1 MTEPVMGDARFFLQ
15 AGPHKAA
22 AIAAAAGAHVA
33 APDADRVFYGVAPL
47 QTATSRDLSFLD
59 NRRYAAALATSAAGA
74 VLVHPSMRDQVPAGC
89 VALVTDA
96 PYLGWARATALFH
109 PRPAVQ
115 AGIHPSAIIA
125 PSARLDPTAEIG
137 PLVVIGANVE
147 IGAGC
152 QIAAGVLI
160 GASCVL
166 GADCRI
172 GAQSTIS
179 HAVLGK
185 RVVLYPGVRIGQDG
199 FGFAPGPTGMVS
211 VPQLGLVRLGD
222 DVEIGANTTI
232 DRGSAQDTVIGSGTR
247 IDNLVQIGHNVRIGQ
262 HCVIVAQVGISGSTV
277 LEDFVVIGGQ
287 AGVAGHLT
295 IGRKARIG
303 AQSGVMADVPA
314 GQEMVGTPAQKV
326 KSFFRQVALLKRWAE
341 PGARPPNQTRA
352 D

>member
-1 MTEPVMGDARFFLQ
+1 MTAPVMGDARFFRQ
-15 AGPHKAA
+15 TGPHSAA
-22 AIAAAAGAHVA
+22 VIAEAAGATVA
-33 APDADRVFYGVAPL
+33 TGNPDQVLSGVAPL
-47 QTATSRDLSFLD
+47 QTATAGDLSFLD
-59 NRRYAAALATSAAGA
+59 NRRYADTLAASAAGA
-74 VLVHPSMRDQVPAGC
+74 VLVHPTLLDRVPPGC

-109 PRPAVQ
+109 PRSEIEP
-115 AGIHPSAIIA
+115 GIHPSAIIA
-125 PSARLDPTAEIG
+125 PSARIDPDAEIG
-137 PLVVIGANVE
+137 PLVVIGANVD

-152 QIAAGVLI
+152 QIAAGVVI
-160 GASCVL
+160 GAHCVL
-166 GADCRI
+166 GAGCRI

-179 HAVLGK
+179 HAILGK
-185 RVVLYPGVRIGQDG
+185 RVVTYPGVRIGQDG

-211 VPQLGLVRLGD
+211 VPQLGLVRIGD

-232 DRGSAQDTVIGSGTR
+232 DRGSAQDTVIGAGTR

-262 HCVIVAQVGISGSTV
+262 HCVIVAQVGISGSAV

-295 IGRKARIG
+295 IGRKTRIG
-303 AQSGVMADVPA
+303 AQAGVISDLPA
-314 GQEMVGTPAQKV
+314 GKDYVGSPAQAV
-326 KSFFRQVALLKRWAE
+326 KTFFRQIALLKRWAE

>member
-1 MTEPVMGDARFFLQ
+1 MGDARFFAQ
-15 AGPHKAA
+15 AGPHLAATIAKAS
-22 AIAAAAGAHVA
+22 GATVA
-33 APDADRVFYGVAPL
+33 PEDANRLLHGVAPL

-59 NRRYAAALATSAAGA
+59 NRRYVDALAASAAGA
-74 VLVHPSMRDQVPAGC
+74 VLVHPALLGRVPPGC
-89 VALVTDA
+89 VALVTSA
-96 PYLGWARATALFH
+96 PYLAWAQATALFH
-109 PRPAVQ
+109 PRPAVNP
-115 AGIHPSAIIA
+115 GTHPSAIVA
-125 PSARLDPTAEIG
+125 STARIDPTAEIG
-137 PLVVIGANVE
+137 PLVVIGPDAE
-147 IGAGC
+147 IGPGC
-152 QIAAGVLI
+152 QIAAGAVI
-160 GASCVL
+160 GASCVI

-179 HAVLGK
+179 HAVLGA
-185 RVVLYPGVRIGQDG
+185 RVVLSPGVRIGQDG

-211 VPQLGLVRLGD
+211 VPQLGLVRIGD

-232 DRGSAQDTVIGSGTR
+232 DRGSAQDTLIGAGTR

-295 IGRKARIG
+295 IGRKTRIG
-303 AQSGVMADVPA
+303 AQSGVMANVPA
-314 GQEMVGTPAQKV
+314 GQELVGSPAQKV

-341 PGARPPNQTRA
+341 AGARPPPNQTRS

>member
-15 AGPHKAA
+15 AGPHSALV
-22 AIAAAAGAHVA
+22 IAEAAGASVA
-33 APDADRVFYGVAPL
+33 PEHADRMLHGVAPL
-47 QTATSRDLSFLD
+47 QTATVRDLSFLD
-59 NRRYAAALATSAAGA
+59 NRRYADGLAASAAGA
-74 VLVHPSMRDQVPAGC
+74 VLVHPSMQARVPPGC

-109 PRPAVQ
+109 PRPAVA
-115 AGIHPSAIIA
+115 AGVHPSATIA
-125 PSARLDPTAEIG
+125 ASARIDPSAEIG
-137 PLVVIGANVE
+137 PFAVIGADVE

-152 QIAAGVLI
+152 QIGAGVVI
-160 GASCVL
+160 GPSCSL

-172 GAQSTIS
+172 GVQVTLS
-179 HAVLGK
+179 HALLGK
-185 RVVLYPGVRIGQDG
+185 RVVIYPGARIGQDG
-199 FGFAPGPTGMVS
+199 FGFAPGPAGMVS
-211 VPQLGLVRLGD
+211 VPQLGLVRIGD

-232 DRGSAQDTVIGSGTR
+232 DRGSAQDTVIGAGTR

-295 IGRKARIG
+295 IGRKTRIG
-303 AQSGVMADVPA
+303 AQSGVMADVPP
-314 GQEMVGTPAQKV
+314 GQDMVGTPAQKV
-326 KSFFRQVALLKRWAE
+326 KIFFRQIALLKRWAE

>member
-1 MTEPVMGDARFFLQ
+1 VTAPVMGDARFFPQ
-15 AGPHKAA
+15 AGPHSAA
-22 AIAAAAGAHVA
+22 VIAEASGATVGAG
-33 APDADRVFYGVAPL
+33 DGERILYGVAPL
-47 QTATSRDLSFLD
+47 QTATARDLSFLD
-59 NRRYAAALATSAAGA
+59 NRRYADFLATSAAGA
-74 VLVHPSMRDQVPAGC
+74 VLVHPALLDRVPPGC

-109 PRPAVQ
+109 PAPAVT

-125 PSARLDPTAEIG
+125 PSARIDPSAEIG
-137 PLVVIGANVE
+137 PLVVIGADAE

-152 QIAAGVLI
+152 QIAAGVVI

-166 GADCRI
+166 GARCRI

-179 HAVLGK
+179 HAILGQ

-211 VPQLGLVRLGD
+211 VPQLGLVRIGD
-222 DVEIGANTTI
+222 AVEIGANSTI
-232 DRGSAQDTVIGSGTR
+232 DRGSAHDTVVGAGTR

-262 HCVIVAQVGISGSTV
+262 HCVIVAQVGISGSAL

-295 IGRKARIG
+295 IGRKTRIG

-314 GQEMVGTPAQKV
+314 GQDYVGTPAQKV
-326 KSFFRQVALLKRWAE
+326 KAFFRQVALLKRWAE